1 MPFERYLRAD
11 EDSGVAYDHGSC
23 SQFSHPAASNAVQ
36 FQIPHFMLDG
46 PPILAPGGGA
56 EVLPAGLLDSPH
68 SLASSWLTN
77 SGFVP
82 FNSAARHQQADS
94 EPTSSIAF
102 DLLPYGSPDH
112 HVFHTSFPPAPAP
125 VFTENHLAES
135 DQVSPPS
142 SYQSHLQP
150 ALSYPFF
157 VPPRISAP
165 PTAPLPMSSAL
176 AGAVYSTSG
185 FDLLSLLARVANR
198 PYPIVNLGP
207 VDLSCSFTVADV
219 RRHDSPIVYASPSF
233 YRLTGYSEQEVIG
246 RNCRFLQSPTGHV
259 ARGEVRQS
267 VLRDAVA
274 YMRKALASGKEC
286 QASLVNYRKGGQ
298 PFINLVTVIP
308 LRGGVHGRSNEAD
321 DIVYHVGFQVDL
333 TEQPRVLDQLR
344 NGSYCTSYGTWTSPG
359 IPNSLA
365 TPEQMAGAGTLV
377 LPPRSSKT
385 SHLIGGAVS
394 RDLRNLITDNTF
406 ADAVP
411 ISTSVNISG
420 TVAPDPGGTTT
431 PLSSLSAPASNP
443 VPVTIPSSS
452 AILTGALSTPLAPI
466 SPALSLLLLEL
477 LPDFLLVLSLKG
489 SFLYVAPSVRL
500 VLGYE
505 PHELVGRSIADVC
518 HPADLVPLMRE
529 LKEGSISAGGTL
541 GGSGSTATC
550 PPASPGDGAH
560 PLGVPKPVDLL
571 FRAAPKTTVH
581 PLPPFSHTTSALPL
595 TTNSATPVACS
606 DTPTESSASDSE
618 STSRPYV
625 WLECRGRLHVEPGKG
640 RKAIIL
646 SGRARWMP
654 IVRWDTIKRV
664 GGVGVGVLGAS
675 SSSEPNPQA
684 VTAGQGSKEG
694 SPAEHQE
701 FWALLAPAGTFLVAS
716 AGVRDI
722 LGWGVGEIIGRS
734 LWGMVGDGMASSA
747 AIRAQVERE
756 LARLSEEEVRM
767 LWPELHGLNSMLS
780 SQVIAETGNPKPTV
794 LSVTLVTRSGH
805 AVPVRIVFYRTPRAH
820 THLPTGGLANPR
832 GNPLCPLVCQV
843 SVLPPGAPIGMVS
856 VSSAS
861 CPNSS
866 REAAVGSGEAGPRII
881 RPGDT
886 ALFEELDTAR
896 GSSWQYELQQLKFAN
911 QRLHEELETLEGI
924 GTDALATESV
934 AADNSTNGV
943 SSIPTSMS
951 GLAAPPQPSPLNKLH
966 AETPYHSLFPHGS
979 PGTLC
984 QSRPAAQTSE
994 HDRAHASD
1002 IIDWS
1007 SIVSH
1012 GLSVPLKRAWN
1023 SDDRA
1028 I

>member
-11 EDSGVAYDHGSC
+11 EDEGVAYDHGSC
-23 SQFSHPAASNAVQ
+23 SQFNHPAASNAIQ
-36 FQIPHFMLDG
+36 FQIPHFMLNG

-56 EVLPAGLLDSPH
+56 EVLPAGLLDNPH

-82 FNSAARHQQADS
+82 FNSTARHQQADS
-94 EPTSSIAF
+94 DPTSSIAF
-102 DLLPYGSPDH
+102 DLLPYSPPDD
-112 HVFHTSFPPAPAP
+112 HVFRTPFPPAPAP
-125 VFTENHLAES
+125 LFTENHHPVPAES

-142 SYQSHLQP
+142 SYHSHPQP
-150 ALSYPFF
+150 ALSHPFL
-157 VPPRISAP
+157 VPLQISPP

-176 AGAVYSTSG
+176 ALPVYSTSG
-185 FDLLSLLARVANR
+185 FDLLSILARVANR

-207 VDLSCSFTVADV
+207 VDLSCSFAIADV

-259 ARGEVRQS
+259 ARGEVRQP
-267 VLRDAVA
+267 VLRDTVA

-333 TEQPRVLDQLR
+333 TEQPRRILDQLR
-344 NGSYCTSYGTWTSPG
+344 NGSYCTTYGTWTSPG
-359 IPNSLA
+359 IPDSLA
-365 TPEQMAGAGTLV
+365 TPEQMTGVGALV

-431 PLSSLSAPASNP
+431 PLSSLSAPASNS
-443 VPVTIPSSS
+443 VPITVPSSS
-452 AILTGALSTPLAPI
+452 AILTGALSSPLAPI

-529 LKEGSISAGGTL
+529 LKEGSVSAGGTL
-541 GGSGSTATC
+541 GSSGSAATC

-581 PLPPFSHTTSALPL
+581 PLPPFSPTTSAPAL

-606 DTPTESSASDSE
+606 DIPTESSASDTE
-618 STSRPYV
+618 STSRPYI

-646 SGRARWMP
+646 SGRAP
-654 IVRWDTIKRV
+654 
-664 GGVGVGVLGAS
+664 A
-675 SSSEPNPQA
+675 
-684 VTAGQGSKEG
+684 TAGQSSKEGTMKG

-716 AGVRDI
+716 AGVRDV

-734 LWGMVGDGMASSA
+734 LWGMVADGMVPGV
-747 AIRAQVERE
+747 AIRAQVETE
-756 LARLSEEEVRM
+756 LARLSEEE
-767 LWPELHGLNSMLS
+767 
-780 SQVIAETGNPKPTV
+780 VIAETGNPKPTV

-805 AVPVRIVFYRTPRAH
+805 TVPVRIVFYRTPRAH

-843 SVLPPGAPIGMVS
+843 SVLAPGALTGMIS
-856 VSSAS
+856 VSSTA
-861 CPNSS
+861 CPTSS
-866 REAAVGSGEAGPRII
+866 REAAVSSGEAGPWLM

-924 GTDALATESV
+924 STDALATECV
-934 AADNSTNGV
+934 TADNSTSGV
-943 SSIPTSMS
+943 SSIPTSVS
-951 GLAAPPQPSPLNKLH
+951 GLAAPAQPSSLNKLH
-966 AETPYHSLFPHGS
+966 TEMPYHSLFPLDSS

-994 HDRAHASD
+994 HHRTHASG

>member
-11 EDSGVAYDHGSC
+11 EDDGVGYDHGSN
-23 SQFSHPAASNAVQ
+23 SQFNHPAALNAIQ
-36 FQIPHFMLDG
+36 FQIPHFMLNG

-56 EVLPAGLLDSPH
+56 EVLPAGLLDSPD
-68 SLASSWLTN
+68 SFASSWLTN

-82 FNSAARHQQADS
+82 FHSAARHQQADN

-102 DLLPYGSPDH
+102 DLLTYSPPDDH
-112 HVFHTSFPPAPAP
+112 VSHTPFPPAPAP
-125 VFTENHLAES
+125 LFTENHHPVLAQS
-135 DQVSPPS
+135 DQVSPSS

-150 ALSYPFF
+150 ALSHSFL
-157 VPPRISAP
+157 VPPQLSP
-165 PTAPLPMSSAL
+165 PPAAPLPMSSAL
-176 AGAVYSTSG
+176 ALPVYSTSG
-185 FDLLSLLARVANR
+185 FDLLSILARVANR

-207 VDLSCSFTVADV
+207 VDLSCSFAIADV

-233 YRLTGYSEQEVIG
+233 YSLTGYSEQEVIG

-267 VLRDAVA
+267 VLRDTVA

-308 LRGGVHGRSNEAD
+308 LRGGVHGRPNEAD

-333 TEQPRVLDQLR
+333 TEQPRRILDQLR
-344 NGSYCTSYGTWTSPG
+344 NGSYCTAYGTWTSPG

-365 TPEQMAGAGTLV
+365 PPQQMTGAGALV

-385 SHLIGGAVS
+385 SHLMGGAVS

-431 PLSSLSAPASNP
+431 PLSCLSAPASSS
-443 VPVTIPSSS
+443 VPITMPSSS
-452 AILTGALSTPLAPI
+452 AILTGTPSSPLAPI

-529 LKEGSISAGGTL
+529 LKEGSVSAGGTL
-541 GGSGSTATC
+541 GTSGSC
-550 PPASPGDGAH
+550 PPGSPGDGAH

-571 FRAAPKTTVH
+571 FRAAPKTAVH
-581 PLPPFSHTTSALPL
+581 PLPPFSPSTSAPAL
-595 TTNSATPVACS
+595 TTNTVTPVASS
-606 DTPTESSASDSE
+606 DIPTESDASDPG
-618 STSRPYV
+618 STSRPYI

-654 IVRWDTIKRV
+654 TVRWDTIKCV
-664 GGVGVGVLGAS
+664 GGVGVGILGGS
-675 SSSEPNPQA
+675 SSPEPKPQA
-684 VTAGQGSKEG
+684 VPAGQGSKAV
-694 SPAEHQE
+694 SLAEAQE

-716 AGVRDI
+716 AGVRDV

-734 LWGMVGDGMASSA
+734 LWGMVADGMASGV
-747 AIRAQVERE
+747 AIPVRVETE
-756 LARLSEEEVRM
+756 LARLSEEE
-767 LWPELHGLNSMLS
+767 
-780 SQVIAETGNPKPTV
+780 VIAETGNPKPTV
-794 LSVTLVTRSGH
+794 LSVTLVARSGH
-805 AVPVRIVFYRTPRAH
+805 TVPVRIVFYRTPRAH

-832 GNPLCPLVCQV
+832 GNSLCPLVCQV
-843 SVLPPGAPIGMVS
+843 SVLPPGTLTGMVS
-856 VSSAS
+856 VSSSS
-861 CPNSS
+861 CPSSS
-866 REAAVGSGEAGPRII
+866 RDAAVSSGDAGPWLMH
-881 RPGDT
+881 PGDA

-911 QRLHEELETLEGI
+911 QRLHEELETLEGTS
-924 GTDALATESV
+924 TDVLATESV
-934 AADNSTNGV
+934 TADNSINGA
-943 SSIPTSMS
+943 SSVPTSMNELS
-951 GLAAPPQPSPLNKLH
+951 APMQPSPANQLH
-966 AETPYHSLFPHGS
+966 TEVSYQSLFPS
-979 PGTLC
+979 NSSTGTL
-984 QSRPAAQTSE
+984 SHPHPVAQASE
-994 HDRAHASD
+994 QPRAHTSG
-1002 IIDWS
+1002 IVDWS
-1007 SIVSH
+1007 AMVSH